1 MDKAR
6 KEILERLSSKGRK
19 TNLPSP
25 WRSRRGLENLQD
37 QFSEAL
43 EKVKGEVYRAS
54 DFEEAINIL
63 GEVISEL
70 NAKKIV
76 VADEAPLSQID
87 FSRRFLDIEWHT
99 IGQTDG
105 NLRDFCASAD
115 VGITSADVALAE
127 TGSVVVSSGP
137 GRSRAASLL
146 PPVHIVI
153 LSASKLLPDI
163 FTWTANRRGDMP
175 SQVVIVSGPS
185 KTADIE
191 QTLVVGVHGPKRF
204 IVILYSD

>member
-1 MDKAR
+1 MINAR
-6 KEILERLSSKGRK
+6 KEILKQLSSKSRK
-19 TNLPSP
+19 TKRPSP
-25 WRSRRGLENLQD
+25 WRSRHESENLQKR
-37 QFSEAL
+37 FSLAL
-43 EKVKGEVYRAS
+43 ENVKGEIYLAS
-54 DFEEAINIL
+54 DLEEVLSIL
-63 GEVISEL
+63 GDVLLEL

-76 VADEAPLSQID
+76 VSDEKPFRDID
-87 FSRRFLDIEWHT
+87 FSARFPEVEWHVV
-99 IGQTDG
+99 GKSNG
-105 NLRDFCASAD
+105 NLRDFCNSAD

-146 PPVHIVI
+146 SPVHIVI
-153 LSASKLLPDI
+153 LPNSKLLPDI
-163 FTWTANRRGDMP
+163 FTWTANRGDDIP
-175 SQVVIVSGPS
+175 SQVVIISGPS